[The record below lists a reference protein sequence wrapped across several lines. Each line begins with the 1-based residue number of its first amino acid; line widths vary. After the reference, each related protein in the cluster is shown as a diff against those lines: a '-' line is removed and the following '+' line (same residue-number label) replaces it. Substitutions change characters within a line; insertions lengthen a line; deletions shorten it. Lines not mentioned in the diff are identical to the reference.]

1 MAELNFGKY
10 KNKVI
15 SQVWEEN
22 KSYCQWLY
30 TQPMIKNYPE
40 IYKFLD
46 DNLKNKKDYYMT
58 FGKYK
63 NKPLSWII
71 ENDSKYILYLKG
83 NDYVK
88 ENLTKLYEIVNK
100 LNI

>member
-1 MAELNFGKY
+1 MPELTFGKY
-10 KNKVI
+10 KNKEI

-30 TQPMIKNYPE
+30 TQPMIKNHPE